1 MSTTKYITYI
11 YKITTKEDK
20 LRLFIGSTKEKL
32 QTLLL
37 FFIKNLN
44 TNHKNNLYEWI
55 RPLNKSN
62 LKIKLIK
69 SYPVSNKDEQKK
81 REQYWIKKYKTY
93 GYDVIHNPLR
103 KTETKEEKGKIYVCI
118 ENVTMSEVLKKY
130 GDKIVYIS
138 KNNFTSNNFNNF
150 NNFNTLQNNTIPSRP
165 QRSPQSPIT
174 IMNKKSKSPEPLPVT
189 SGNGYLNELKNLL
202 SKRKSSNLSIME
214 LTKKNKTNNP
224 ISTPNKKTS
233 KKKSKKTVIT
243 PTNNVRLGGHKV
255 LAELK
260 DKIKKIE

>member
-1 MSTTKYITYI
+1 MSITKYITYI

-20 LRLFIGSTKEKL
+20 LRLFIGSTREKL
-32 QTLLL
+32 PTLLL

-81 REQYWIKKYKTY
+81 REKYWIKKYKAY
-93 GYDVIHNPLR
+93 GYDVVHNPFR
-103 KTETKEEKGKIYVCI
+103 KTEAKEEKGKIYVCI

-138 KNNFTSNNFNNF
+138 KNNFTLNNATPNNF
-150 NNFNTLQNNTIPSRP
+150 TPIQNTIPSRP
-165 QRSPQSPIT
+165 SQPPRPPST
-174 IMNKKSKSPEPLPVT
+174 TMNTKSKSPEPLPVT

-214 LTKKNKTNNP
+214 LTKKNKNNVKNP
-224 ISTPNKKTS
+224 KPTPNKKTS
-233 KKKSKKTVIT
+233 KKTTIA
-243 PTNNVRLGGHKV
+243 PTKNVRLGGHRV